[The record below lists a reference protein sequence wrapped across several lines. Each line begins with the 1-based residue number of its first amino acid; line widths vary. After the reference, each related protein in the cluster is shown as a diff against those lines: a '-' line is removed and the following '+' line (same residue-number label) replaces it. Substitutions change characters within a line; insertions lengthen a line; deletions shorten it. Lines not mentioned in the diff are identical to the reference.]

1 LECDRSG
8 AGHRAQ
14 RLHDLA
20 DTAGTVFATT
30 AENTVA
36 FPPSFTSYAATQVV
50 DLTSPTSLTVQCTT
64 DPPLFG
70 LTYTYE
76 DLSIYAISF
85 AP

>member
-1 LECDRSG
+1 
-8 AGHRAQ
+8 
-14 RLHDLA
+14 
-20 DTAGTVFATT
+20 VFATT
-30 AENTVA
+30 ADLA
-36 FPPSFTSYAATQVV
+36 IPFPPAFSTFAATQVV

-70 LTYTYE
+70 LVFNYE